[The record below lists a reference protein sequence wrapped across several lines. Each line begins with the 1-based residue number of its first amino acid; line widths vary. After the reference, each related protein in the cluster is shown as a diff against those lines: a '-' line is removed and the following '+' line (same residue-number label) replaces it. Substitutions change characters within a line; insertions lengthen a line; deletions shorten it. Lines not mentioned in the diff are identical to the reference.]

1 VNKLSLRAKNIII
14 TILAIILALITYF
27 LFREM
32 YYSNSDFPYS
42 QEILAALIGTV
53 MTILITALLLNKQ
66 TEVELLKE
74 ENLKILEL
82 KASIYDE
89 LFKYLEEVFLKQE
102 VTKKDIIKLKLIN
115 QKLSMVASIDVLK
128 IFGKFIE
135 EFNLV
140 SKDKKI
146 LGEDVDDLLEIL
158 SSLSNAIRYDLL
170 EGKHVEKASEKLEI
184 YNQILKNTEKLE
196 ENEV

>member
-1 VNKLSLRAKNIII
+1 LSLRAKNFLI
-14 TILAIILALITYF
+14 TILGIVLGIITYF

-32 YYSNSDFPYS
+32 YYSNNNFPYS

-53 MTILITALLLNKQ
+53 MTILITALLLNRQ
-66 TEVELLKE
+66 TEVEMLKE

-82 KASIYDE
+82 KANIYDE
-89 LFKYLEEVFLKQE
+89 LFKYLEDVFLKQE
-102 VTKKDIIKLKLIN
+102 VTRKDIIKLKLIN
-115 QKLSMVASIDVLK
+115 QKLSMIASIDVLK
-128 IFGKFIE
+128 IFERFIE

-146 LGEDVDDLLEIL
+146 LGEDIDELLEIL
-158 SSLSNAIRYDLL
+158 SNLSNAIRYDLL
-170 EGKHVEKASEKLEI
+170 EGKHVEKSSEKLEI
-184 YNQILKNTEKLE
+184 YKQILKNTEKLE

>member
-1 VNKLSLRAKNIII
+1 MSLRAKNFLI
-14 TILAIILALITYF
+14 TILGIVLGIITYF

-32 YYSNSDFPYS
+32 YYSNNNFPYS

-53 MTILITALLLNKQ
+53 MTILITALLLNRQ
-66 TEVELLKE
+66 TEVEMLKE

-82 KASIYDE
+82 KANIYDE
-89 LFKYLEEVFLKQE
+89 LFKYLEDVFLKQE
-102 VTKKDIIKLKLIN
+102 VTRKDIIKLKLIN
-115 QKLSMVASIDVLK
+115 QKLSMIASIDVLK
-128 IFGKFIE
+128 IFERFIE

-146 LGEDVDDLLEIL
+146 LGEDIDELLEIL
-158 SSLSNAIRYDLL
+158 SNLSNAIRYDLL
-170 EGKHVEKASEKLEI
+170 EGKHVEKSSEKLEI
-184 YNQILKNTEKLE
+184 YKQILKNTEKLE

>member
-1 VNKLSLRAKNIII
+1 MSLRIKSFII
-14 TILAIILALITYF
+14 TISAIVLGIVTYF

-32 YYSNSDFPYS
+32 YYSNENFPYS

-66 TEVELLKE
+66 TEVEMIKE

-82 KASIYDE
+82 KANIYDE
-89 LFKYLEEVFLKQE
+89 LFKYLEDVFLKQE
-102 VTKKDIIKLKLIN
+102 VTKKDVIKLKLIN
-115 QKLSMVASIDVLK
+115 QKLSMIASIDVLK
-128 IFGKFIE
+128 IFEKFIE

-146 LGEDVDDLLEIL
+146 IGDDVDELLEIL
-158 SSLSNAIRYDLL
+158 SNLSNAIRYDLL
-170 EGKHVEKASEKLEI
+170 EGKHVEKSSEKLEI
-184 YNQILKNTEKLE
+184 YKQIMKNTEKLE

>member
-1 VNKLSLRAKNIII
+1 LRIKSFII
-14 TILAIILALITYF
+14 TISAIVLGIVTYF

-32 YYSNSDFPYS
+32 YYSNENFPYS

-66 TEVELLKE
+66 TEVEMIKE

-82 KASIYDE
+82 KANIYDE
-89 LFKYLEEVFLKQE
+89 LFKYLEDVFLKQE
-102 VTKKDIIKLKLIN
+102 VTKKDVIKLKLIN
-115 QKLSMVASIDVLK
+115 QKLSMIASIDVLK
-128 IFGKFIE
+128 IFEKFIE

-146 LGEDVDDLLEIL
+146 IGDDVDELLEIL
-158 SSLSNAIRYDLL
+158 SNLSNAIRYDLL
-170 EGKHVEKASEKLEI
+170 EGKHVEKSSEKLEI
-184 YNQILKNTEKLE
+184 YKQIMKNTEKLE

>member
-1 VNKLSLRAKNIII
+1 MSLRAKNFLI
-14 TILAIILALITYF
+14 TILGIVLGIITYF

-32 YYSNSDFPYS
+32 YYSNNNFPYS

-53 MTILITALLLNKQ
+53 MTILITALLLNRQ
-66 TEVELLKE
+66 TEVEMLKE

-82 KASIYDE
+82 KANIYNE
-89 LFKYLEEVFLKQE
+89 LFKYLEDVFLKQE
-102 VTKKDIIKLKLIN
+102 VTRKDIIKLKLIN
-115 QKLSMVASIDVLK
+115 QKLSMIASIDVLK
-128 IFGKFIE
+128 IFERFIE

-146 LGEDVDDLLEIL
+146 LGEDIDELLEIL
-158 SSLSNAIRYDLL
+158 SNLSNAIRYDLL
-170 EGKHVEKASEKLEI
+170 EGKHVEKSSEKLEI
-184 YNQILKNTEKLE
+184 YKQILKNTEKLE